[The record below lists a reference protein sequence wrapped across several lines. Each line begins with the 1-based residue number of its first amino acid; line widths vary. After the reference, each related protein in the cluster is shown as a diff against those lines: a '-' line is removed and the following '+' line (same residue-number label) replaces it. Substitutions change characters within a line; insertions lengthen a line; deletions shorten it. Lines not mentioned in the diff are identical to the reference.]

1 MKYLASGSYIHE
13 NVVSD
18 YKIGLKK
25 LFILNSDLSSL
36 CMEFVH

>member
-1 MKYLASGSYIHE
+1 MDFLDEVHRRWMNYLASGSYIHE

-25 LFILNSDLSSL
+25 YTF
-36 CMEFVH
+36 